1 VSGRRLLI
9 ANLACEYEWLHL
21 AGRDPALADLG
32 VPAQVPAH
40 LPKAVLERLAAMG
53 TLLRVHAQPEDTL
66 WLPET
71 PPIARMVP
79 VPGFP
84 PVQWRMTG
92 GAPFEEIVGWG
103 QTPLVEGMQQA
114 TDGSGARVAARV
126 NHRDFCA
133 SLGTAE
139 ADGVRLM
146 SVVAVDK
153 LVARAGPGH
162 LVAKSPFGM
171 SGRGQLHIDPST
183 WRADERGHARLAR
196 MLGQQG
202 SVRVERWHRRIQ
214 DFGDVGTTADPSSRR
229 SHRALVD
236 ARGRFLG
243 IWLTWQGDEPAPAPG
258 RTAAGE
264 IAAASAFQQAREGL
278 LEAGYE
284 GPLGVDSYSLLDGS
298 QDGEG
303 QPAVVHRPL
312 CEINA
317 RYSFGHVAH
326 ALAARLLPILDATPP
341 LEVVLWM
348 GPHMPRRDGVSR
360 EVVLVS
366 PDDHGREG
374 ISLFITP
381 RGRPP
386 VELPDLRS

>member
-1 VSGRRLLI
+1 MTGRRLLI

-21 AGRDPALADLG
+21 AGRDPALAELG
-32 VPAQVPAH
+32 IPPQVPAT
-40 LPKAVLERLAAMG
+40 LPKTVLERLAAMG
-53 TLLRVHAQPEDTL
+53 TLLRVYAQEDDTL

-84 PVQWRMTG
+84 SVQWRMTG
-92 GAPFEEIVGWG
+92 GAPFEQIVGWG
-103 QTPLVEGMQQA
+103 LTPLVEGMQQNGTPTSA
-114 TDGSGARVAARV
+114 QLAARV

-133 SLGTAE
+133 GISRAE
-139 ADGVRLM
+139 TDGVRLAT
-146 SVVAVDK
+146 VAAVDK
-153 LVARAGPGH
+153 LVGRAGSGP

-183 WRADERGHARLAR
+183 WHADERGHTRLAR

-202 SVRVERWHRRIQ
+202 SVRVERWQERIQ
-214 DFGDVGTTADPSSRR
+214 DFGDVGTTADRGSRR

-236 ARGRFLG
+236 TRGRFLG

-264 IAAASAFQQAREGL
+264 IAAVAAFEQARAGL
-278 LEAGYE
+278 QQAGYE
-284 GPLGVDSYSLLDGS
+284 GPFGVDSYAFLDGS
-298 QDGEG
+298 QELGED
-303 QPAVVHRPL
+303 PTALHRSL

-317 RYSFGHVAH
+317 RHSFGHVAH
-326 ALAARLLPILDATPP
+326 ALADRLLPLLDAKPP

-348 GPHMPRRDGVSR
+348 GPRMPRRDGVAR
-360 EVVLVS
+360 ELPLVR
-366 PDDHGREG
+366 PDDEGRGG
-374 ISLFITP
+374 ISLFVTP

-386 VELPDLRS
+386 VELPDLGS